1 MGNNLVKISK
11 NMYALRFSGQ
21 GKKEAAIVTI
31 GANSLDVANASKAPG
46 KKGTHIVRGEKDDI
60 LFTMHKIASESPNK
74 WRLIKT
80 RRDFV
85 VGKGV
90 YPFKLQG
97 FDPITKK
104 PIENEVIDISFNEFK
119 ERVELDDVIAEAG
132 LEQAFANDVFVKI
145 TLGLNRK
152 IESYDVISC
161 FHIRVEKPED
171 SDTSIKNYLIN
182 PNFGTK
188 RFKVAENVSYP
199 AFDSKDPTK
208 YPVSIIHLRDKLP
221 GQEYYQMGDWWGT
234 LEWTQVAN
242 KIPKFHDAGLDNGYN
257 IKYHIS
263 IPDNYF
269 AAEGLN
275 EEEQEALKEET
286 LDAMGDSLS
295 GIENVD
301 KVLYTFHGVDGQGR
315 EMQGVKIT
323 PLANLMSDDAYT
335 ALFNTAN
342 VAQASGHGVLPTLA
356 GIDTGGKLGGSG
368 KELEVAANY
377 QQGFMTFND
386 RRLLSKLCYIAKKI
400 EGWALEL
407 EFNFRDIHLY
417 TPDVTPVSTGNNP
430 N

>member
-1 MGNNLVKISK
+1 MHNL
-11 NMYALRFSGQ
+11 
-21 GKKEAAIVTI
+21 
-31 GANSLDVANASKAPG
+31 
-46 KKGTHIVRGEKDDI
+46 
-60 LFTMHKIASESPNK
+60 ASESPNK

-90 YPFKLQG
+90 YTFTIDGIDETTKLPKEVG
-97 FDPITKK
+97 
-104 PIENEVIDISFNEFK
+104 VIDPKFNEFR
-119 ERVELDDVIAEAG
+119 ERIELDEVIAAAG
-132 LEQAFANDVFVKI
+132 LEQSFANDVYVKM
-145 TLGLNRK
+145 TLGLDKK
-152 IESYDVISC
+152 IESYEVVSC
-161 FHIRVEKPED
+161 FHCRVRTPTETEKE
-171 SDTSIKNYLIN
+171 IKQFIIN

-188 RFKVAENVSYP
+188 RYRAKDNVIYP
-199 AFDSKDPTK
+199 KFDPKNPTQ

-221 GQEYYQMGDWWGT
+221 GQEFYQMGDWWGT
-234 LEWTQVAN
+234 YEWTKVAN

-269 AAEGLN
+269 AKEGLN
-275 EEEQEALKEET
+275 EEEEEALKEET
-286 LDAMGDSLS
+286 LDAMGDSLA
-295 GIENVD
+295 GVENVD